1 MAELIIPDH
10 YRSQHVT
17 AMNNRKK
24 SDDTNNV
31 AKRMEVTAMR
41 ADGSEFPV
49 ELSIDVAQG
58 AEGKMFIG
66 YLRDITER
74 KQAEEQSNQLE
85 AQLRQ
90 SQKMEAIGH
99 LSGGIAHD
107 FNNILTGVM
116 GYIVLAAEKAEQYND
131 EKIAKYLTRA
141 LRSGQK
147 ARDLI
152 QQMLTFSRGQRG
164 EPKPMVLTPVVKESI
179 KLLESTLPSTIEIK
193 TDLL

>member
-1 MAELIIPDH
+1 M
-10 YRSQHVT
+10 
-17 AMNNRKK
+17 
-24 SDDTNNV
+24 
-31 AKRMEVTAMR
+31 
-41 ADGSEFPV
+41 
-49 ELSIDVAQG
+49 ELSIEVAQG
-58 AEGKMFIG
+58 AEGKMYIG

-74 KQAEEQSNQLE
+74 KQAEDQRMRLE

-116 GYIVLAAEKAEQYND
+116 GYIVLASEKSEQYND

-164 EPKPMVLTPVVKESI
+164 EPKPMVLTPVIKESI

-193 TDLL
+193 TDCDDQLPQVNVDPVHI